1 MLKSV
6 LGVLWRGAPARA
18 RRWGVWFVEPRF
30 TVTVAAVIQNEA
42 GQVLLLKHVFRKGNG
57 WGIPG
62 GFIGAGE
69 NPQDAL
75 RRELCEE
82 VNLEIKDLELAFA
95 RTFKRPQQ
103 VEIVY
108 RCRAAGTAEPQSIEI
123 NALAWFDPENLPADL
138 PREQHKLIERALE
151 TS

>member
-1 MLKSV
+1 MLKNV

-18 RRWGVWFVEPRF
+18 RRWGVWLVEPRF
-30 TVTVAAVIQNEA
+30 TVTVAAVVQNEA
-42 GQVLLLKHVFRKGNG
+42 GQVLLLKHVFRKGSG

-62 GFIGAGE
+62 GFIDAGE

-75 RRELCEE
+75 KRELCEE
-82 VNLEIKDLELAFA
+82 VNLEIKDLEIVFA
-95 RTFKRPQQ
+95 RTHKRPQQ

-108 RCRAAGTAEPQSIEI
+108 RCRAEGRAEPRSIEI
-123 NALAWFDPENLPADL
+123 KALEWFDPEDLPAEL
-138 PREQHKLIERALE
+138 PRDQHKLIERALE